1 MDDDWENCD
10 AETVVAA
17 LSVRPL
23 LSVRANPT
31 PGPAPTEVAPKK
43 ATVTHP
49 GRANL
54 TCDGKA
60 YSCRAFKGPHRG
72 IRLKPI
78 AVRILQ
84 RFFEQAT
91 DVLQHN
97 LQLVGIAALLMAS
110 KYQDQDTIAQQFTLA
125 IWGALQ
131 YRIRATALRIYLA

>member
-1 MDDDWENCD
+1 
-10 AETVVAA
+10 
-17 LSVRPL
+17 
-23 LSVRANPT
+23 
-31 PGPAPTEVAPKK
+31 
-43 ATVTHP
+43 
-49 GRANL
+49 
-54 TCDGKA
+54 
-60 YSCRAFKGPHRG
+60 
-72 IRLKPI
+72 
-78 AVRILQ
+78 LQ